1 MSSARRRLLATLL
14 PAAVLSLVA
23 SCTATKPDA
32 VQSQPTAPQSTLTDA
47 QRQTQLDSFDHV
59 WTTIRDNHFDPT
71 FNGVDWDAVRTEF
84 RPRVEAANN
93 ADEARAAMTGMID
106 RLKQSH
112 FSIIPASSYQAVD
125 VSAAAPIQPASTST
139 STNPSSTPSP
149 ERDAFAGSN
158 QSEQDAEKQ
167 QGVTGL
173 HVWPVGTQALVL
185 RVDPG
190 SPADL
195 IGVRPGWIVSRVG
208 THDIDAMLKVGRE
221 SLDGKLT
228 ADLYLSMT
236 IAHYLSGRPGEVRT
250 VTFLDAADRPA
261 IRSIGLTKSKAIPAK
276 FGNLPTIWLT
286 HEYRRLDSPPPNH
299 NRVGYFAFSTFFE
312 PALIAAEMQKA
323 VEDARDLDGL
333 IIDLRGNIGG
343 IGAMAMG
350 IGGWFVDQPRQNL
363 GTMTTRQSKLT
374 FVLNPRA
381 KPYTKPLAILI
392 DGGSASTS
400 EVLAGGL
407 KDLGRARLFG
417 STTAGAA
424 LPSRIEKLANGDG
437 FQYAFADY
445 VSTGGQRLEGL
456 GVQPDQIVIPDRASL
471 LAGRDP
477 VIDAATAW
485 ISSQRPPPTQ

>member
-1 MSSARRRLLATLL
+1 MSSARRRFFANLL
-14 PAAVLSLVA
+14 PAALLSLLA
-23 SCTATKPDA
+23 GCTAPTPVA
-32 VQSQPTAPQSTLTDA
+32 IQSQPTAPQSTLTDA
-47 QRQTQLDSFDHV
+47 QRQTQLESFDHV

-84 RPRVEAANN
+84 RPRVEAASS
-93 ADEARAAMTGMID
+93 ADDARAAMGAMIA
-106 RLKQSH
+106 RLHQSH
-112 FSIIPASSYQAVD
+112 FGIIPASSYQAVD
-125 VSAAAPIQPASTST
+125 PTAASPVTSAPTSASTSAPGT
-139 STNPSSTPSP
+139 ANAPARADRAPFTAASQSDQDP
-149 ERDAFAGSN
+149 E
-158 QSEQDAEKQ
+158 QL

-195 IGVRPGWIVSRVG
+195 LGVRTGWIVSRVG
-208 THDIDAMLKVGRE
+208 NHNIDAILKAGRE
-221 SLDGKLT
+221 SLAGKLT
-228 ADLYLSMT
+228 ADLYLSRA
-236 IAHYLSGRPGEVRT
+236 IAHHLSGRPGDVRT
-250 VTFLDAADRPA
+250 VTFLDAADKPT
-261 IRSIGLTKSKAIPAK
+261 IRSIGLIKSNAIPAK

-286 HEYRRLDSPPPNH
+286 HEYRRID

-312 PALIAAEMQKA
+312 PALIAAQTQKA
-323 VEDARDLDGL
+323 VEDARDLDGI

-350 IGGWFVDQPRQNL
+350 IGGWFVDQPKQNL
-363 GTMTTRQSKLT
+363 GVMTTRQSKLT

-381 KPYTKPLAILI
+381 NPYNKPLAILI
-392 DGGSASTS
+392 DGGSASTA
-400 EVLAGGL
+400 EILAGGL
-407 KDLGRARLFG
+407 KDLRRARLFG

-445 VSTGGQRLEGL
+445 VSTGGQRLEGI
-456 GVQPDQIVIPDRASL
+456 GVQPDQAVILDRASL

-477 VIDAATAW
+477 VIDAAAAW
-485 ISSQRPPPTQ
+485 ISSQRPQ